1 MENRNKM
8 IFKNNWCRQCWSVLL
23 LAVILIA
30 AFLHPCA
37 AAAEPEETVLR
48 VAFPNAAGYTSLSEE
63 GKPVGVCGEMGGD
76 PLAATVLMGLGMRQ
90 LSMGAASIAAV
101 KQMILSVSC
110 AEAAE
115 IAEVVCN
122 LPTATEVKKYLQE
135 RIRL

>member
-1 MENRNKM
+1 MFR
-8 IFKNNWCRQCWSVLL
+8 
-23 LAVILIA
+23 LI
-30 AFLHPCA
+30 
-37 AAAEPEETVLR
+37 
-48 VAFPNAAGYTSLSEE
+48 GYVVRSFAQE